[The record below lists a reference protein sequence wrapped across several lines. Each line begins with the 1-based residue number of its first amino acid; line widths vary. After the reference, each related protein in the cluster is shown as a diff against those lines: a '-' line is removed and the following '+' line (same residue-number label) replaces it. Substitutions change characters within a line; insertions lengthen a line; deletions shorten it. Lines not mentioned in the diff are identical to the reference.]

1 MKNLMI
7 ILMSL
12 IVGFTFSGCGSIGV
26 KPVQPCIVDF
36 PTDDG
41 RIEKIEFNVLCD
53 KILAEGRE
61 SYICNL
67 RESHQF
73 DACYIHRA
81 MEVVVKEGLVME
93 GYTAEEFEQW
103 GEYIKGR
110 VEAGLSYGILKDLM
124 LAQFTKFNKLL
135 GAQVLILGDM
145 FLELPQDTLMPR
157 DDAIMVA
164 SSIDDLVQEVKNLDI
179 WLN

>member
-1 MKNLMI
+1 MNKLILI
-7 ILMSL
+7 IISIVALSL
-12 IVGFTFSGCGSIGV
+12 LSCAQGVNV
-26 KPVQPCIVDF
+26 KPVQPCIVDV

-41 RIEKIEFNVLCD
+41 RIEKIEFNALCD
-53 KILAEGRE
+53 TIVAAGRE
-61 SYICNL
+61 SHICAL
-67 RESHQF
+67 REKHQI
-73 DACYIHRA
+73 DACYIHRG
-81 MEVVVKEGLVME
+81 MEVVAKEGLVME
-93 GYTAEEFEQW
+93 GYTAKDFEKW
-103 GEYIKGR
+103 GEYVKGR
-110 VEAGLSYGILKDLM
+110 VEAGLTYGILKDLM

-145 FLELPQDTLMPR
+145 FLELPQDALIPK